1 MTSAVSIVSDTKQR
15 SMRKRRKF
23 YRGVVNH
30 VYQRTC
36 DGFHLFY
43 TIEDCLVFY
52 TIFSV
57 CARSSPVQVLQLS
70 IMHNHI
76 HSMIRTDTV
85 RELSQFMDRS
95 SSWFAREY
103 NFFVGRSGRLL
114 KKNFG
119 SAPKW
124 DEKKIRSAIIYVG
137 NNPVENG
144 FCSTASE
151 SRWNFLAYAVSSN
164 PFSKSLV
171 KRNASYE
178 MKKALKEVDIMVQ
191 LNLPLKYAQLIRM
204 TRNLS
209 KEEMEQ
215 FVDYVIVSY
224 LPFDYEELV
233 SHFKSFEDMMTA
245 MDSTTGSEYDLKEGR
260 DVFSL
265 TAFNEIKY
273 SLEHIMP
280 RHEIRK
286 VTVLPSEQKMKLI
299 HDLQKQTSASEQ
311 QICDFLHIK
320 RKM

>member
-1 MTSAVSIVSDTKQR
+1 
-15 SMRKRRKF
+15 MRKRRKF

-52 TIFSV
+52 TIFAV
-57 CARSSPVQVLQLS
+57 CVRSSQVQVLELS

-76 HSMIRTDTV
+76 HSMVCTDNV
-85 RELSQFMDRS
+85 QELSDFMDRS

-103 NFFVGRSGRLL
+103 NLFVGRSGRLL

-137 NNPVENG
+137 NNPVEKG
-144 FCSTASE
+144 FCSTARE
-151 SRWNFLAYAVSSN
+151 SRWNFLAYALNRS
-164 PFSKSLV
+164 PFSKPLV
-171 KRNASYE
+171 KRNVSYE
-178 MKKALKEVDIMVQ
+178 LKKVLKEVDVMER
-191 LNLPLKYAQLIRM
+191 LNLPLKYASLIRM

-224 LPFDYEELV
+224 LPFDYEGLV
-233 SHFKSFEDMMTA
+233 SHFKSYEDMMIA
-245 MDSTTGSEYDLKEGR
+245 MDSTTGSEYDIKESR
-260 DVFSL
+260 DSFSL
-265 TAFNEIKY
+265 ASFYEIMEY
-273 SLEHIMP
+273 LEHMMP

-286 VTVLPSEQKMKLI
+286 VTVLPLDRKMKLLY
-299 HDLQKQTSASEQ
+299 DLKEHTSASEQ